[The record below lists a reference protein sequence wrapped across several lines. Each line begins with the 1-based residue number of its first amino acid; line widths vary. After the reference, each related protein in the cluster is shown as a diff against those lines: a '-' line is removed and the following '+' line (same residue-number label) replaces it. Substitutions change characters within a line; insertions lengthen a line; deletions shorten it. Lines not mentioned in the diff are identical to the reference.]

1 MKARTV
7 FAGLWVVVAGWML
20 LGCAGESDTDK
31 TDVPNAAA
39 SAGNS
44 FAGVNGTN
52 GCPAGYAAVPTS
64 GSSDTDDT
72 PSLPAPVQCVPTG
85 NSENGTGPGMDDTS
99 GQAGGATGGGAGDS
113 TDQGGGTGGS
123 GPGIGT
129 GGAPDDTGSNPS
141 GTPDGGIAD
150 GGIPDGGTPDGG
162 IPDGGI
168 ADGGIPDGGTPDGG
182 IPDGGIPDGGIPDGG
197 TPGGGTP
204 DGGAVCQSFTL
215 DLTGE
220 TIGPN
225 VMLAVDVSNS
235 MNDPINAQSN
245 RAKIE
250 DTKLAINALLNQWE
264 SKVRFGWMQFPASG
278 TCTPGSVRTECGG
291 NTAPALRTTLSLIRP
306 SGGTPTGES
315 LSSLL
320 RSVSLHDNTRSNFVV
335 LLTDGVPTCPFGN
348 GRPQA
353 NGQPYPSDEELAV
366 KAVSDLRTNE
376 IDTFVIGIGQNLNNT
391 SPAVLNRMAV
401 EGGRARAGLTS
412 YYQVNNMDQLGT
424 ALGSVMGIAVSCN
437 HILPVAPAA
446 PDKIQVLF
454 DGQPVSRDILH
465 QNGFDYDATRNQLTF
480 YGKTCDSLQNAQV
493 KNAQVKINC

>member
-1 MKARTV
+1 MKARTG
-7 FAGLWVVVAGWML
+7 FSGMWVVVVGWML
-20 LGCAGESDTDK
+20 LGCAGSGNMDK
-31 TDVPNAAA
+31 ADE
-39 SAGNS
+39 
-44 FAGVNGTN
+44 VNGHGTAGAAPVVGPN
-52 GCPAGYAAVPTS
+52 GCPPGYAPAPATAPS
-64 GSSDTDDT
+64 ANDDT
-72 PSLPAPVQCVPTG
+72 LALPARVQCVPSADST
-85 NSENGTGPGMDDTS
+85 NGAGPGMNDTA
-99 GQAGGATGGGAGDS
+99 GQAGGTP
-113 TDQGGGTGGS
+113 GS
-123 GPGIGT
+123 GAI
-129 GGAPDDTGSNPS
+129 
-141 GTPDGGIAD
+141 
-150 GGIPDGGTPDGG
+150 
-162 IPDGGI
+162 
-168 ADGGIPDGGTPDGG
+168 
-182 IPDGGIPDGGIPDGG
+182 
-197 TPGGGTP
+197 
-204 DGGAVCQSFTL
+204 CQSFSL
-215 DLTGE
+215 DLTGQ

-353 NGQPYPSDEELAV
+353 NGQPYPADEELAV
-366 KAVSDLRTNE
+366 KAVLDLRANE

-454 DGQPVSRDILH
+454 DGQPVSRDVLH
-465 QNGFDYDATRNQLTF
+465 QSGFDYDATRNQLTF